1 MSGGSKKVGII
12 FSNNS
17 TLASIQTSN
26 LQYLDF
32 LKAFFIICE
41 LWVAP
46 YITFVRSNFPFMTK
60 VNCSLIVSFQI
71 ILDVLPSKF
80 LEGRFMN
87 HCPPRS
93 SISNNYPLQSLS
105 YYLTASSAFKKI
117 CWRETNFRQTYF
129 EIVLNKVFFDHAII
143 CRLYR
148 LHQWFPNPKNR
159 SQSLLS

>member
-1 MSGGSKKVGII
+1 M
-12 FSNNS
+12 N
-17 TLASIQTSN
+17 
-26 LQYLDF
+26 
-32 LKAFFIICE
+32 CE
-41 LWVAP
+41 WILAP

-105 YYLTASSAFKKI
+105 YYLTASSAFKNKI

-143 CRLYR
+143 CLYTVY
-148 LHQWFPNPKNR
+148 KNGSR
-159 SQSLLS
+159 IEWLFDSFSK

>member
-1 MSGGSKKVGII
+1 MSGDQKKVGII

-17 TLASIQTSN
+17 ILASIQTSN
-26 LQYLDF
+26 LQYFDF
-32 LKAFFIICE
+32 LKAFFIFWI
-41 LWVAP
+41 AP

-105 YYLTASSAFKKI
+105 YYLTWQHHQLSKI
-117 CWRETNFRQTYF
+117 KSVEERQIF
-129 EIVLNKVFFDHAII
+129 VKLILK
-143 CRLYR
+143 
-148 LHQWFPNPKNR
+148 
-159 SQSLLS
+159 